1 MVSKNGNGASVSS
14 ALFDRLSAGMAAVT
28 PLAEPRDTMPRD
40 PGEESIGRCDEFL
53 IRLYTYHVSLIESI
67 QPIEREVRMLERKLL
82 DVVGA
87 FKRKSVDV
95 VSLFGELEKFMT
107 EENRACAARLAELK
121 AKIQPEAR
129 YVKWVG
135 DLFWA
140 EARSRLPA
148 LEDPSGISLRADW
161 TFVAETENDEDESD
175 TLAALAQV
183 LGRRASS
190 VGMDA

>member
-67 QPIEREVRMLERKLL
+67 QPIEREMRMLERKLL

-107 EENRACAARLAELK
+107 EENKACAARLAELK

-161 TFVAETENDEDESD
+161 TFVAETEKDEDESD